1 MVLCHFTVTQVITKM
16 LMALNRH
23 ILHNSLLKVQQHI
36 VPSGNTLKVVA
47 SVAVN
52 KNDAQ
57 ISAVRKSSSSRKQS
71 FSSSDS
77 DGDDTLKNNPY
88 YTAYAEKLRAL
99 KR

>member
-1 MVLCHFTVTQVITKM
+1 M

-36 VPSGNTLKVVA
+36 VTPGNTLKVVA
-47 SVAVN
+47 SGAVN

-57 ISAVRKSSSSRKQS
+57 INSVRRSSSSRKQS
-71 FSSSDS
+71 SSSDI
-77 DGDDTLKNNPY
+77 DGDDTIKKNPY
-88 YTAYAEKLRAL
+88 YSAYAEKLRAL